1 MIKKSIY
8 YVIAFI
14 AVGYVTAF
22 IFNHV
27 NPWAAAA
34 FILGASIYVA
44 DKLDKY
50 FNNHK

>member
-8 YVIAFI
+8 YTIAFI

-34 FILGASIYVA
+34 FILGATIYVA
-44 DKLDKY
+44 DKLDNY
-50 FNNHK
+50 FKQ